1 MIGQALRFGEAVRDP
16 AGGYLACV
24 VAVVAQDAELG
35 PDQRHPTWHSG
46 PEAAVTLAARSGSP
60 RRLSRVTIVA
70 AVNAHAPVWTTS
82 TARGC

>member
-16 AGGYLACV
+16 AGGYLAFV
-24 VAVVAQDAELG
+24 VAVVAQDAEL
-35 PDQRHPTWHSG
+35 G

-60 RRLSRVTIVA
+60 RQLSRVTIVA